1 MILMTIEL
9 DIIAT
14 QLLARDDIADLHATR
29 DAIELADLLI
39 WTAPNMIYAHI
50 AAHLPI
56 EHEDHFI
63 PDLRAELVAMILNP
77 ND

>member
-1 MILMTIEL
+1 MTLAL

-14 QLLARDDIADLHATR
+14 QLLARDDIADLYANK
-29 DAIELADLLI
+29 DAVELADLLI
-39 WTAPNMIYAHI
+39 WTAPNSIYAHI

-56 EHEDHFI
+56 DHADNFI